1 MTSKLKTGLKG
12 LMATIFGAILLGGLF
27 LPTFTPLSVAEEA
40 EADRETITEAVQ
52 QSSMLVQMKQKLAQT
67 QYRYYLLETNLERA
81 LGDLVSLQDMIE
93 HLKIEVDKLELSITD
108 TDKKILSV
116 KRQKEVKKMDLEG
129 LEEEAFMLELQLEDQ
144 KVLIGELMMILYV
157 KRDIY
162 YDEDGVNTVKVL
174 ASPDTVSETLQGIKY
189 LDLIEELNEDETQK
203 MIGLTEDLAGK
214 WATIRRKQDELNNL
228 DIKLATELNNQQEE
242 RDIQVALLDE
252 TVIEQSVLEV
262 MLASSD
268 DRKEDLL
275 REIDALD
282 RNVSLMQQKFSGTEV
297 LLSSEQQDLI
307 SRIEE
312 DMKEQFRSEEV
323 ANFLDMKWPVNPKD
337 GLTAFFIDGGYQ
349 KAFGVQH
356 YALDI
361 RSKHGSNIYSPA
373 DGVVYDIIYDK
384 DSTRY
389 AYVMIAHRKGVMS
402 LVGHVSGVTVEVGYF
417 VSEGDI
423 IALSG
428 ATPGSIGAG
437 VRTTG
442 PHLHFEVWQDGA
454 RVDPLKYLPLDEVP
468 VEHLPEEYLAEI
480 QKDLESEIKRL
491 QGELN

>member
-1 MTSKLKTGLKG
+1 
-12 LMATIFGAILLGGLF
+12 
-27 LPTFTPLSVAEEA
+27 
-40 EADRETITEAVQ
+40 
-52 QSSMLVQMKQKLAQT
+52 
-67 QYRYYLLETNLERA
+67 
-81 LGDLVSLQDMIE
+81 
-93 HLKIEVDKLELSITD
+93 
-108 TDKKILSV
+108 
-116 KRQKEVKKMDLEG
+116 
-129 LEEEAFMLELQLEDQ
+129 
-144 KVLIGELMMILYV
+144 
-157 KRDIY
+157 
-162 YDEDGVNTVKVL
+162 
-174 ASPDTVSETLQGIKY
+174 
-189 LDLIEELNEDETQK
+189 DLIEELNEDETQK

-402 LVGHVSGVTVEVGYF
+402 LVGHVSGVTVEVGDF